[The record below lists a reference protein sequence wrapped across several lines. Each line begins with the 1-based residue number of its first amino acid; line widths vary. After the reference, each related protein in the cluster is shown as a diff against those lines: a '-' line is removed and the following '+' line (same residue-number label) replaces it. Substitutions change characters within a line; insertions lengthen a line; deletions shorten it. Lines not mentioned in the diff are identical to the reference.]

1 MDELA
6 IKVVMSTSFH
16 IYVCLPKAKNLE
28 LFSFLCFLGFND
40 QRYGHMVDEI
50 ITDGWLMISSKLGPK
65 HLPAGELVQTKRLGG
80 TRDNEGNPMGCGA
93 NFWPKV

>member
-50 ITDGWLMISSKLGPK
+50 ITDGWLMISSGIILTNILIGDYQNTYEKLVLN
-65 HLPAGELVQTKRLGG
+65 HS
-80 TRDNEGNPMGCGA
+80 D
-93 NFWPKV
+93 